1 MFTGEPWVRWPPW
14 QVHAQHRVAGL
25 DKRKINRHVGLR
37 TRVRLYVGVLRA
49 EELFRPLNGQV
60 FHLVHAL
67 AAAIVALAGI
77 TLGVFIGEN
86 RSHGRHNSRRDQ
98 ILRGDQFNISSL
110 TASSS
115 CMALPNSGHIWTQSQ
130 WCPAY
135 LHTWKSSFL
144 WKTAAEMIR
153 FSAVGF
159 IFFSFIILTQT
170 KKINSFVYFI
180 LESSKKEADIKIF
193 IPARSVLEPWR
204 VLKVEEGE
212 YAAGAIITYE

>member
-1 MFTGEPWVRWPPW
+1 MKIGAGHVYRRAVGQMAAVG

-37 TRVRLYVGVLRA
+37 ARVRLYVGVLRA

-86 RSHGRHNSRRDQ
+86 RSHGRHDSRRDQ

-110 TASSS
+110 AGQLFLHGTAQFRVIF
-115 CMALPNSGHIWTQSQ
+115 GHKANGVQHI
-130 WCPAY
+130 CIHGNRP
-135 LHTWKSSFL
+135 
-144 WKTAAEMIR
+144 
-153 FSAVGF
+153 
-159 IFFSFIILTQT
+159 FFG
-170 KKINSFVYFI
+170 KPPRK
-180 LESSKKEADIKIF
+180 
-193 IPARSVLEPWR
+193 
-204 VLKVEEGE
+204 
-212 YAAGAIITYE
+212 